1 MILRLL
7 PLVVASAALT
17 QLAPAQGLV
26 RDGIPD
32 IPAAVRTA
40 AAPYMEFRT
49 AAFLGWHPQ
58 RPEIL
63 VATRFGDTPQLH
75 SVNHPG
81 AARRQLTFLPEPVRG
96 GAWQP
101 KSGKAIIFTQD
112 SGGGENF
119 QFLRFDPSSGRI
131 SLLTDGKSRNTGLR
145 WSHDG
150 SRFAFSSTRRNGTD
164 TDLWIMDPDHPD
176 QQKLLTE
183 LKGGGWSVTDWSH
196 DGRTLAVSESISAN
210 ESHLWLVD
218 VATGKI
224 EPLTDRSAGAVSRN
238 GAQFAPDGQS
248 LFFASDEGSDFLR
261 LGRFNLATRQFTP
274 LTTDIPW
281 NVEEFA
287 LSPDGNSIAL
297 VINEDGAAS
306 LRFLSL
312 TANPPPKAPALP
324 LGTASGIEWSP
335 DGKHLGFTLSSAR
348 SPADAWSVSIPDGQL
363 TRWTE
368 SETGGLDPSRFR
380 DAERIKLSSF
390 DQTPVSGFLY
400 RPDPARFPGKRPV
413 IINIHGGPEGQS
425 RPIFQGRNNFWL
437 DELGIAVLYPNVRGS
452 DGYGKKFLAMDNGF
466 KRKDSVRDIEA
477 FLNFIAADPSL
488 DKDRTAV
495 TGGSYGGYMTL
506 ACLIDFNTR
515 FKAGCD
521 IVGISNFLTFL
532 ENTSGYR
539 RDLRR
544 VEYGDERDPAMARFL
559 AEISP
564 TAHAASIR
572 APLFIVQG
580 KNDPRVP
587 VTEAEQMVKA
597 VRAAGQPVWY
607 LMAPD
612 EGHGF
617 AKKSNIDAQFMA
629 TIVFWQSHLL
639 DAKP

>member
-7 PLVVASAALT
+7 PLVVATAALA

-32 IPAAVRTA
+32 IPPAIRTA

-131 SLLTDGKSRNTGLR
+131 ALLTDGKSRNTGLH

-218 VATGKI
+218 VASGKI

-238 GAQFAPDGQS
+238 GAQFAPDG
-248 LFFASDEGSDFLR
+248 
-261 LGRFNLATRQFTP
+261 
-274 LTTDIPW
+274 
-281 NVEEFA
+281 
-287 LSPDGNSIAL
+287 
-297 VINEDGAAS
+297 
-306 LRFLSL
+306 
-312 TANPPPKAPALP
+312 
-324 LGTASGIEWSP
+324 
-335 DGKHLGFTLSSAR
+335 
-348 SPADAWSVSIPDGQL
+348 
-363 TRWTE
+363 
-368 SETGGLDPSRFR
+368 
-380 DAERIKLSSF
+380 
-390 DQTPVSGFLY
+390 
-400 RPDPARFPGKRPV
+400 
-413 IINIHGGPEGQS
+413 
-425 RPIFQGRNNFWL
+425 
-437 DELGIAVLYPNVRGS
+437 
-452 DGYGKKFLAMDNGF
+452 
-466 KRKDSVRDIEA
+466 
-477 FLNFIAADPSL
+477 
-488 DKDRTAV
+488 
-495 TGGSYGGYMTL
+495 
-506 ACLIDFNTR
+506 
-515 FKAGCD
+515 
-521 IVGISNFLTFL
+521 
-532 ENTSGYR
+532 
-539 RDLRR
+539 
-544 VEYGDERDPAMARFL
+544 
-559 AEISP
+559 
-564 TAHAASIR
+564 
-572 APLFIVQG
+572 
-580 KNDPRVP
+580 
-587 VTEAEQMVKA
+587 
-597 VRAAGQPVWY
+597 
-607 LMAPD
+607 
-612 EGHGF
+612 
-617 AKKSNIDAQFMA
+617 
-629 TIVFWQSHLL
+629 
-639 DAKP
+639 